1 MRRFGKVIG
10 WGFVIVF
17 VWTVTALRAED
28 RDSLSVRKWPDYI
41 CADSNRITGNLTEL
55 DEVFRKWSA
64 VGSDTAVVVSI
75 LHLGDSHIQA
85 GFFSGAV
92 RDSLQAVFGDAG
104 RGLVA
109 PLKLLGTNE
118 PPDYTITS
126 PNSWYG
132 AKCVDLR
139 PEEEVGVSGMV
150 LATSDREIEF
160 RIEDKTP
167 FDRVLAFHHARAPL
181 LEVSDS
187 LDAGIWCPEPSDEL
201 TSIQLDSA
209 VCRVVLKARVTDT
222 AYAHPCFY
230 GFSLDRTQNGV
241 RYHSVGINGNTFSAF
256 VRNPQIFEQA
266 AWLEPD
272 LVIVSLGT
280 NDCSGSRFDRE
291 FVERQ
296 VANLLDQ
303 IARSMPTAAVLM
315 TTPMQCCRA
324 VRSRGRIYRR
334 ENPHV
339 ASMRKVIL
347 DEADMRGIP
356 VWDFYTVAGGR
367 GAVTAWYGSGMMN
380 RDRIHLTREGY
391 QMQGEMLVEALL
403 AAYSDYLRRC
413 VEVAPEKADLSEMKR
428 TDKE

>member
-1 MRRFGKVIG
+1 MDVVR
-10 WGFVIVF
+10 WSFVIVF

-28 RDSLSVRKWPDYI
+28 HDSLAVQRWPEYI
-41 CADSNRITGNLTEL
+41 CIDSNRISGNVVAL
-55 DEVFRKWSA
+55 DELFRKWSA
-64 VGSDTAVVVSI
+64 VESDTSVVVSI
-75 LHLGDSHIQA
+75 LHLGDSHVQA
-85 GFFSGAV
+85 GFFSGAI

-104 RGLVA
+104 RGLIA

-118 PPDYTITS
+118 PPDYTLTS

-139 PEEEVGVSGMV
+139 PQEEIGVSGMV

-187 LDAGIWCPEPSDEL
+187 LDAGIWCPEPSEEL

-209 VCRVVLKARVTDT
+209 VCRVVLEARVTDT

-291 FVERQ
+291 YVERQ

-315 TTPMQCCRA
+315 TTPMEFCRA
-324 VRSRGRIYRR
+324 VRSRGRVYRR

-339 ASMRKVIL
+339 VSMREVIL
-347 DEADMRGIP
+347 NEAASRGIP
-356 VWDFYTVAGGR
+356 VWDFYEVAGGK
-367 GAVTAWYGSGMMN
+367 GAVTSWFGSGMMN

-391 QMQGEMLVEALL
+391 QMQGKLLVEALL
-403 AAYSDYLRRC
+403 SAYSGYLQRSAEISSER
-413 VEVAPEKADLSEMKR
+413 VDLSEMKR

>member
-1 MRRFGKVIG
+1 MKRFVDVVR
-10 WGFVIVF
+10 WSFVIVF

-28 RDSLSVRKWPDYI
+28 HDSLAVQRWPEYI
-41 CADSNRITGNLTEL
+41 CIDSNRISGNVVAL
-55 DEVFRKWSA
+55 DELFRKWSA
-64 VGSDTAVVVSI
+64 VESDTSVVVSI
-75 LHLGDSHIQA
+75 LHLGDSHVQA

-104 RGLVA
+104 RGLIA

-118 PPDYTITS
+118 PPDYTLTS

-139 PEEEVGVSGMV
+139 PQEEIGVSGMV

-187 LDAGIWCPEPSDEL
+187 LDAGIWCPEPSEEL

-291 FVERQ
+291 YVERQ

-315 TTPMQCCRA
+315 TTPMEFCRA
-324 VRSRGRIYRR
+324 VRSRGRVYRR

-339 ASMRKVIL
+339 VSMREVIL
-347 DEADMRGIP
+347 NEAASRGIP
-356 VWDFYTVAGGR
+356 VWDFYEVAGGK
-367 GAVTAWYGSGMMN
+367 GAVTSWFGSGMMN

-391 QMQGEMLVEALL
+391 QMQGKLLVEALL
-403 AAYSDYLRRC
+403 SAYSGYLQRSAEISSER
-413 VEVAPEKADLSEMKR
+413 VDLSEMKR

>member
-1 MRRFGKVIG
+1 MKRFVDVVR
-10 WGFVIVF
+10 WSFVIVF
-17 VWTVTALRAED
+17 VWTVTVLRAED
-28 RDSLSVRKWPDYI
+28 HDSLAVQRWPEYI
-41 CADSNRITGNLTEL
+41 CIDSNRISGNVVAL
-55 DEVFRKWSA
+55 DELFRKWSA
-64 VGSDTAVVVSI
+64 VESDTSVVVSI
-75 LHLGDSHIQA
+75 LHLGDSHVQA
-85 GFFSGAV
+85 GFFSGAI

-104 RGLVA
+104 RGLIA

-118 PPDYTITS
+118 PPDYTLTS

-139 PEEEVGVSGMV
+139 PQEEIGVSGMV

-187 LDAGIWCPEPSDEL
+187 LDAGIWCPEPSEEL

-266 AWLEPD
+266 AWLEPN

-291 FVERQ
+291 YVERQ

-315 TTPMQCCRA
+315 TTPMEFCRA
-324 VRSRGRIYRR
+324 VRSRGRVYRR

-339 ASMRKVIL
+339 VSMREVIL
-347 DEADMRGIP
+347 NEAASRGIP
-356 VWDFYTVAGGR
+356 VWDFYEVAGGK
-367 GAVTAWYGSGMMN
+367 GAVTSWFGSGMMN

-391 QMQGEMLVEALL
+391 QMQGKLLVEALL
-403 AAYSDYLRRC
+403 SAYSGYLQRSAEISSER
-413 VEVAPEKADLSEMKR
+413 VDLSEMKR

>member
-1 MRRFGKVIG
+1 MKRFVDVAR
-10 WGFVIVF
+10 WSFVIVF
-17 VWTVTALRAED
+17 ALTVTALRAED
-28 RDSLSVRKWPDYI
+28 HDSLAVQRCPEYI
-41 CADSNRITGNLTEL
+41 CADSNRISGNVAAL
-55 DEVFRKWSA
+55 DELFRKWNA
-64 VGSDTAVVVSI
+64 VESDTSVVVSI

-92 RDSLQAVFGDAG
+92 RDSLQAVFGNAG
-104 RGLVA
+104 RGLIA

-139 PEEEVGVSGMV
+139 PQEEIGVSGMV

-187 LDAGIWCPEPSDEL
+187 LDAGIWCPEPSEEL

-291 FVERQ
+291 YVERQ

-315 TTPMQCCRA
+315 TTPMEFCRA
-324 VRSRGRIYRR
+324 VRSRGRVYRR

-339 ASMRKVIL
+339 VSMREVIL
-347 DEADMRGIP
+347 NEAASRGIP
-356 VWDFYTVAGGR
+356 VWDFYEVAGGK
-367 GAVTAWYGSGMMN
+367 GAVTSWFGSGMMN

-391 QMQGEMLVEALL
+391 QMQGKLLVEALL
-403 AAYSDYLRRC
+403 SAYSGYLQRSAEISSER
-413 VEVAPEKADLSEMKR
+413 VDLSEMKR

>member
-1 MRRFGKVIG
+1 MKRFADVAR
-10 WGFVIVF
+10 WSFVIVF
-17 VWTVTALRAED
+17 TLAVTALHAED
-28 RDSLSVRKWPDYI
+28 RDSLAVQRWPEYI
-41 CADSNRITGNLTEL
+41 CADSNRISGNVAAL
-55 DEVFRKWSA
+55 DELFRKWSA
-64 VGSDTAVVVSI
+64 VSSDTSVVVSV

-85 GFFSGAV
+85 GFFSGMV

-104 RGLVA
+104 RGLIA

-139 PEEEVGVSGMV
+139 PQEEVGVSGMV

-160 RIEDKTP
+160 CIEDKTP

-187 LDAGIWCPEPSDEL
+187 LDAGIWCPEPSEEL

-256 VRNPQIFEQA
+256 VRNPQVFEQA

-291 FVERQ
+291 YVERQ

-303 IARSMPTAAVLM
+303 IARSMPAAAVLI
-315 TTPMQCCRA
+315 TTPMEFCRA

-339 ASMRKVIL
+339 VSMREVIL
-347 DEADMRGIP
+347 NEAALRGIP
-356 VWDFYTVAGGR
+356 VWDFYEVAGGK
-367 GAVTAWYGSGMMN
+367 GAVASWYGSGMMN

-391 QMQGEMLVEALL
+391 QIQGKLLVEALL
-403 AAYSDYLRRC
+403 SAYSDYLRRSA
-413 VEVAPEKADLSEMKR
+413 EVSSEKTDLSEIKR
-428 TDKE
+428 TGKE

>member
-1 MRRFGKVIG
+1 MDVVR
-10 WGFVIVF
+10 WSFVIVF
-17 VWTVTALRAED
+17 VWTVTVLRAED
-28 RDSLSVRKWPDYI
+28 HDSLAVQRWPEYI
-41 CADSNRITGNLTEL
+41 CIDSNRISGNVAAL
-55 DEVFRKWSA
+55 DELFRKWRA
-64 VGSDTAVVVSI
+64 VESDTSVVVSI
-75 LHLGDSHIQA
+75 LHLGDSHVQA

-104 RGLVA
+104 RGLIA

-118 PPDYTITS
+118 PPDYTLTS

-139 PEEEVGVSGMV
+139 PQEEIGVSGMV

-187 LDAGIWCPEPSDEL
+187 LDAGIWCPEPSEEL

-209 VCRVVLKARVTDT
+209 VCRVVLEARVTDT

-347 DEADMRGIP
+347 DD
-356 VWDFYTVAGGR
+356 
-367 GAVTAWYGSGMMN
+367 N
-380 RDRIHLTREGY
+380 
-391 QMQGEMLVEALL
+391 LL
-403 AAYSDYLRRC
+403 LKGLLIIYN
-413 VEVAPEKADLSEMKR
+413 KNKG
-428 TDKE
+428 

>member
-1 MRRFGKVIG
+1 MKRFVDVVR
-10 WGFVIVF
+10 WSFVIVF

-28 RDSLSVRKWPDYI
+28 HDSLAVQRWPEYI
-41 CADSNRITGNLTEL
+41 CIDSNRISGNVVAL
-55 DEVFRKWSA
+55 DELFRKWSA
-64 VGSDTAVVVSI
+64 VESDTSVVVSI
-75 LHLGDSHIQA
+75 LHLGDSHVQA
-85 GFFSGAV
+85 GFFSGAI

-104 RGLVA
+104 RGLIA

-118 PPDYTITS
+118 PPDYTLTS

-139 PEEEVGVSGMV
+139 PQEEIGVSGMV

-187 LDAGIWCPEPSDEL
+187 LDAGIWCPEPSEEL

-291 FVERQ
+291 YVERQ

-315 TTPMQCCRA
+315 TTPMEFCRA
-324 VRSRGRIYRR
+324 VRSRGRVYRR

-339 ASMRKVIL
+339 VSMREVIL
-347 DEADMRGIP
+347 NEAASRGIP
-356 VWDFYTVAGGR
+356 VWDFYEVAGGK
-367 GAVTAWYGSGMMN
+367 GAVTSWFGSGMMN

-391 QMQGEMLVEALL
+391 QMQGKLLVEALL
-403 AAYSDYLRRC
+403 SAYSGYLQRSAEISSER
-413 VEVAPEKADLSEMKR
+413 VDLSEMKR